1 VRREGPKWDA
11 KRINQDTL
19 FILGIKACRLLGYKR
34 GSRLYSTHPTLFKY
48 TLDSE
53 DKDRLV
59 EASVI
64 PLNSLGKKVNVL
76 VVDDIIEIAENM
88 QAPIETE
95 DILRH
100 SFKCPPG
107 MIDKMKIFIDL
118 VKTDPSE
125 SDEMLLKKVAP
136 RPSPSSQT
144 SSAHTPTTTN
154 SANSASTPTANGN
167 TNSNVHD
174 IINDTNAEMKS
185 EPDVEPTGVS
195 EEDLGFLQ
203 NMNLTSLVRE
213 FEMEAAAASS
223 GEGGAQH
230 LGILSLADDV
240 VSSENPFSELEDHHQ
255 PTNGN
260 MTDSLNDIGF
270 E

>member
-1 VRREGPKWDA
+1 MHPLILAPRYVPDPYFS
-11 KRINQDTL
+11 
-19 FILGIKACRLLGYKR
+19 FISGIKACRLLGYKR

-144 SSAHTPTTTN
+144 SAAHSGIFCN
-154 SANSASTPTANGN
+154 
-167 TNSNVHD
+167 
-174 IINDTNAEMKS
+174 
-185 EPDVEPTGVS
+185 
-195 EEDLGFLQ
+195 FLFQ
-203 NMNLTSLVRE
+203 VICCN
-213 FEMEAAAASS
+213 
-223 GEGGAQH
+223 
-230 LGILSLADDV
+230 IC
-240 VSSENPFSELEDHHQ
+240 
-255 PTNGN
+255 
-260 MTDSLNDIGF
+260 LN
-270 E
+270 